1 MRAASE
7 ASNKQD
13 AIRLR
18 RKCRQLLTGAET
30 LKTALNAPLPPTPS
44 QSLLQK
50 ASRLHGNTFSP
61 WVGDPQQDEFD
72 LKAGAAPFM

>member
-7 ASNKQD
+7 APNKQD

-18 RKCRQLLTGAET
+18 RKCRQLLTSAET
-30 LKTALNAPLPPTPS
+30 LKTAISVPLPLTPS

-50 ASRLHGNTFSP
+50 VSRLHGNTFSP
-61 WVGDPQQDEFD
+61 WTGEPRQDEFE
-72 LKAGAAPFM
+72 LKGGAVPFM